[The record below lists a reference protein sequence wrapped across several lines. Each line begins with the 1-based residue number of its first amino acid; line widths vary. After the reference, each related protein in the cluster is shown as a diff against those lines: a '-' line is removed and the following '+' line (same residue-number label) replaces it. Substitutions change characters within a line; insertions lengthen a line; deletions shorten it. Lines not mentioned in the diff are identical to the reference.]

1 MSVKAKKDEQGWS
14 FACAVTEGIMVEP
27 GAGGI
32 DYTAFRKVL
41 EDCRYDGWVV
51 VEQDLFPLTSFD
63 IPFPIAKRSY
73 EKLKEA
79 GF

>member
-1 MSVKAKKDEQGWS
+1 MSVKQRKDEKGWS
-14 FACAVTEGIMVEP
+14 FARAVTEGIMVEP

-32 DYTAFRKVL
+32 DYAAFRETL
-41 EDCRYDGWVV
+41 ENCGYDGWIV
-51 VEQDLFPLTSFD
+51 VEQDLFPLSSFN

-73 EKLKEA
+73 ETLKRA